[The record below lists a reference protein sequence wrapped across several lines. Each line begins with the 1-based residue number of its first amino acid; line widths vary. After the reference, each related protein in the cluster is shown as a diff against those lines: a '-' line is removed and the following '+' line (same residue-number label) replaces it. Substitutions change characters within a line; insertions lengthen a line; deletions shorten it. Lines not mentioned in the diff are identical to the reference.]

1 MRWYRDPALMRF
13 VAAAYLPWLGALSL
27 VWELAQLPLY
37 TIVSEREWWYVAYA
51 VAHCTAGDVVIGA
64 LSLVCALVLTRAGP
78 VRSWRTTRVAVAT
91 AVVAVAY
98 TVASE
103 WMNVHLM
110 RSWNYAPAMPL
121 IDLGPFEIGLSPVV
135 QWLVVV
141 PSAIALAVS
150 NRGGLFVRNQW
161 RPNR

>member
-1 MRWYRDPALMRF
+1 MSWCRDARTWRF
-13 VAAAYLPWLGALSL
+13 IGARYLPWLAVLSL
-27 VWELAQLPLY
+27 GWEIAQLPLY
-37 TIVSEREWWYVAYA
+37 TIVSEREWWYVVYA
-51 VAHCTAGDVVIGA
+51 VAHCTVGDVVIGA

-78 VRSWRTTRVAVAT
+78 VQSWRPTRVVVAT

-103 WMNVHLM
+103 WMHVHLM
-110 RSWNYAPAMPL
+110 RSWSYAPAMPL
-121 IDLGPFEIGLSPVV
+121 LDFGSIEIGLSPVV

-150 NRGGLFVRNQW
+150 NRGRLFVRNQW